1 MFQIRMR
8 RRRASDR
15 EEEELRGSV
24 GRGGGGSG
32 GREERVRRGE
42 KGQPKVVRLS
52 SVGWLCLGVV
62 IGELIH
68 LFL

>member
-15 EEEELRGSV
+15 EEEELR
-24 GRGGGGSG
+24 GSG